1 MINRPMYHK
10 TILHRPCK
18 MMRGDSGAYGVVMPN
33 ARPMREPQTNYL
45 TYITAEGPITYQPG
59 A

>member
-1 MINRPMYHK
+1 
-10 TILHRPCK
+10 
-18 MMRGDSGAYGVVMPN
+18 MRGDSGAYGVVMPN